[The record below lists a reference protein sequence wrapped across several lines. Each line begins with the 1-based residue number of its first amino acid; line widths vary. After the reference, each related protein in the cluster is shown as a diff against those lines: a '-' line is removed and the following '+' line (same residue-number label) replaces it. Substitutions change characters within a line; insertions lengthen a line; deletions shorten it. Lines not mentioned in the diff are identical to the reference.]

1 MPEIDALPDAAIE
14 RNTGLTKSLPTRR
27 TFLASAAAL
36 AAMQTGA
43 LKALD
48 AQAADSS
55 GVSAASTGD
64 LDLPHARPALADRKF
79 TSPSVE
85 DAIATLQKRIA
96 DPALRV
102 LLENCLPNTLD
113 TTVYPGTFDG
123 HSDTFVVTGDIDA
136 MWLRDSSAQVW
147 PYLRFARQDAKL
159 RVLLEGVVRRQ
170 ARMIQLDPYANAFTR
185 DPADPPLPWAVH
197 DNTEHHAG
205 VAERKWEIDSLCYT
219 IRLAHGY
226 WQATGDTGPFD
237 AQWKAAAEA
246 ILRTFTEQQ
255 RKQSPGPYSF
265 RREAASPYDT
275 LALSG
280 FGNPTRP
287 NGMIFSMFRPSDDAC
302 IYPLFVPAN
311 LFAVRALRQLAE
323 LALHAAQDTALAAR
337 ASALAD
343 EVAKATAQ
351 HGRVNHPRFGEIW
364 AYEVDGYGN
373 SLLMDDAN
381 APGLASLAYLGACDV
396 GDPVYQR
403 SRAFAYSGDNPY
415 FFRGTAAEGV
425 GGPHIGLN
433 AVWPMSI
440 MFRAFTSTSEA
451 EIRQCL
457 RWLRYTTAGTGFMH
471 ESFDKDNPAHFT
483 RTWFAWANT
492 LFGEL
497 LLTIAD
503 QRPRLLA
510 EPLA

>member
-1 MPEIDALPDAAIE
+1 
-14 RNTGLTKSLPTRR
+14 
-27 TFLASAAAL
+27 
-36 AAMQTGA
+36 
-43 LKALD
+43 
-48 AQAADSS
+48 
-55 GVSAASTGD
+55 
-64 LDLPHARPALADRKF
+64 
-79 TSPSVE
+79 
-85 DAIATLQKRIA
+85 
-96 DPALRV
+96 
-102 LLENCLPNTLD
+102 
-113 TTVYPGTFDG
+113 
-123 HSDTFVVTGDIDA
+123 
-136 MWLRDSSAQVW
+136 
-147 PYLRFARQDAKL
+147 
-159 RVLLEGVVRRQ
+159 
-170 ARMIQLDPYANAFTR
+170 
-185 DPADPPLPWAVH
+185 
-197 DNTEHHAG
+197 
-205 VAERKWEIDSLCYT
+205 
-219 IRLAHGY
+219 
-226 WQATGDTGPFD
+226 
-237 AQWKAAAEA
+237 
-246 ILRTFTEQQ
+246 
-255 RKQSPGPYSF
+255 
-265 RREAASPYDT
+265 
-275 LALSG
+275 
-280 FGNPTRP
+280 
-287 NGMIFSMFRPSDDAC
+287 MIFSMFRPSDDAC

-323 LALHAAQDTALAAR
+323 LASHAAQDTALAAR

-381 APGLASLAYLGACDV
+381 APGLASLAYLGACNV

-440 MFRAFTSTSEA
+440 MFRAFTSTSDA

-457 RWLRYTTAGTGFMH
+457 RWLRSTTAGTGFMH
-471 ESFDKDNPAHFT
+471 ESFDKDDPAHFT

-510 EPLA
+510 EPLT